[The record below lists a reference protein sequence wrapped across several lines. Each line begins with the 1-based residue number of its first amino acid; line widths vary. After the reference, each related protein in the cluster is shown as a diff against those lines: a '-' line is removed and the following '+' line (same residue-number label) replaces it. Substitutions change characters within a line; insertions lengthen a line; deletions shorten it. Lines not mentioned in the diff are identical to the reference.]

1 MQNGIQENERHP
13 KKQAEYLIDKLYEH
27 YDNYIE
33 KSYRYEQENKSITK
47 LFEKW
52 FRGFDSSASDSM
64 HQEFLDGIDKIV
76 TQLSEQLKQIQQ
88 DAPDLCSDFAEKAVR
103 RLMAPKIPRNQPRS
117 NAEWYMTIAEYQC
130 ATLLPYLKLEVM
142 EELRGTIFKVSRRMM
157 FPKEREFF
165 DEFERILK
173 AKREQA

>member
-1 MQNGIQENERHP
+1 MIHQLDR
-13 KKQAEYLIDKLYEH
+13 L
-27 YDNYIE
+27 
-33 KSYRYEQENKSITK
+33 
-47 LFEKW
+47 
-52 FRGFDSSASDSM
+52 

-76 TQLSEQLKQIQQ
+76 TQLSEQQTNSTGC
-88 DAPDLCSDFAEKAVR
+88 PTYAVIFR
-103 RLMAPKIPRNQPRS
+103 KGSQTDAPKIPRNQPRS

-130 ATLLPYLKLEVM
+130 APLLPYLKLEVM